1 MDDLHSINDAINRRA
16 GRKLGPSILVSLSL
30 VALIWVSLVFEPI
43 VFAGV
48 VTLAV
53 ILGIREISRAFAQ
66 VETRVSSTAL
76 ILATIGLSAATWQG
90 GVAGLAV
97 ATAVALPI
105 LLIGLLRNGP
115 EGFVASATATTLVLV
130 YLPFLAGFLIL
141 LGNESNGLAQVMTFV
156 ILVGC
161 NDTFG
166 YFVGVLIGK
175 HPIAPK
181 ISPKKSWEGLA
192 GSIVFTMLGGGIMF
206 HYVLD
211 IHWHIGAIVG
221 LLIVFTAT
229 SGDLIESAMKRDL
242 HLKDM
247 GSLLPGHGGVLDR
260 LDSVLLSAPALWLAL
275 ELVAR
280 YL

>member
-1 MDDLHSINDAINRRA
+1 MEDLHSINEAINRRA
-16 GRKLGPSILVSLSL
+16 GRRLGPSILVSLSL
-30 VALIWVSLVFEPI
+30 VALIWASLAFQPI

-53 ILGIREISRAFAQ
+53 ILGIREISRAFAA
-66 VETRVSSTAL
+66 VKTNISTNAL
-76 ILATIGLSAATWQG
+76 IFVAVGLSVATWLD
-90 GVAGLAV
+90 GVEGLAV
-97 ATAVALPI
+97 ATAVALPL
-105 LLIGLLRNGP
+105 LLINLLRRGP
-115 EGFVASATATTLVLV
+115 EGFVRKATATTLALI

-141 LGNESNGLAQVMTFV
+141 LGNDEKGLERVMTFV

-166 YFVGVLIGK
+166 YLVGVLIGK
-175 HPIAPK
+175 HPMAPK
-181 ISPKKSWEGLA
+181 ISPKKSWEGLI
-192 GSIVFTMLGGGIMF
+192 GSIVFTTLGGSLMF

-242 HLKDM
+242 QLKDM
-247 GSLLPGHGGVLDR
+247 GSLLPGHGGILDR
-260 LDSVLLSAPALWLAL
+260 LDSVLLSAPALWLTL
-275 ELVAR
+275 ELVQR

>member
-1 MDDLHSINDAINRRA
+1 
-16 GRKLGPSILVSLSL
+16 
-30 VALIWVSLVFEPI
+30 
-43 VFAGV
+43 
-48 VTLAV
+48 LAV
-53 ILGIREISRAFAQ
+53 CLGIREISRAFAE
-66 VETRVSSTAL
+66 VGTKISNNAL
-76 ILATIGLSAATWQG
+76 IAVAIGLSIATWFD
-90 GVAGLAV
+90 GVEGLAV
-97 ATAVALPI
+97 ATAVALPV
-105 LLIGLLRNGP
+105 LLINLLRSGP
-115 EGFVASATATTLVLV
+115 EGFVRGATATTLALI

-141 LGNESNGLAQVMTFV
+141 LGDDENGLERVMTFV

-175 HPIAPK
+175 HPMAPK
-181 ISPKKSWEGLA
+181 ISPKKSWEGLI
-192 GSIVFTMLGGGIMF
+192 GSIVFTTLGGSLMF

-211 IHWHIGAIVG
+211 IHWHIGALVG

-247 GSLLPGHGGVLDR
+247 GSLLPGHGGILDR
-260 LDSVLLSAPALWLAL
+260 LDSVLLSAPALWLTL
-275 ELVAR
+275 ELVQR

>member
-30 VALIWVSLVFEPI
+30 VALIWVSLAVQPI
-43 VFAGV
+43 IFAGV

-53 ILGIREISRAFAQ
+53 ILGIREISRAFAAAK
-66 VETRVSSTAL
+66 TNISTNAL
-76 ILATIGLSAATWQG
+76 IAVSIGLSVATWFD
-90 GVAGLAV
+90 GVEGLAV

-105 LLIGLLRNGP
+105 LLINLLRSGP
-115 EGFVASATATTLVLV
+115 EGFVRSATAMTLALV
-130 YLPFLAGFLIL
+130 YLPFLAGFIIL
-141 LGNESNGLAQVMTFV
+141 LGHNENGLERVMTFV

-175 HPIAPK
+175 HPMAPN

-275 ELVAR
+275 ELVGR

>member
-30 VALIWVSLVFEPI
+30 VALVWASLAFEPVI
-43 VFAGV
+43 FAV
-48 VTLAV
+48 LVTLAV
-53 ILGIREISRAFAQ
+53 CLGIREISRAFAQ
-66 VETRVSSTAL
+66 VETKISSNAL
-76 ILATIGLSAATWQG
+76 IVATIGLSAATWQG

-105 LLIGLLRNGP
+105 LLINLLRNGP

-175 HPIAPK
+175 HPMAPK
-181 ISPKKSWEGLA
+181 ISPKKSWEGLI
-192 GSIVFTMLGGGIMF
+192 GSIVFTTLGGSLMF

-211 IHWHIGAIVG
+211 IKWYLGALVG

-242 HLKDM
+242 QLKDM
-247 GSLLPGHGGVLDR
+247 GTLLPGHGGILDR
-260 LDSVLLSAPALWLAL
+260 LDSVLISAPALWLAL
-275 ELVAR
+275 ELVKR
-280 YL
+280 WL